1 MDEQLYLDDDF
12 LEHYGVKRRSGRF
25 PYGSGDMP
33 FQHESWFLN
42 RADELRKKGYSNKQI
57 AEDMGI
63 SMDMFNKRNMI
74 ERSERKRAEI
84 SFALRQKEEGY
95 TNDAIG
101 KMLGGKGESYVRTL
115 LEPATAEKN
124 KVIYA
129 VKDAIEGEVKK
140 KRFVD
145 IGESTEINL
154 NVARSKMDAAVE
166 MLKDEGYQTY
176 TPKVKQL
183 GTGKNTTF
191 MVLGDKDTTY
201 AELMKDIGQVKPLH
215 DITLDDGNDGPV
227 LRKTQFPQVID
238 SSRVF
243 IKYNEDGGAEKDGVI
258 ELRRGVPDL
267 DLGKSNYAQVRIAVD
282 GDRYMKGMAVY
293 SDDVPKGYDIILNS
307 NKSRADGPN
316 KAFKKME
323 RDEDGNVDQE
333 RPFGASIMANG
344 QSMYIGKDGK
354 EHLSAINKVN
364 DEGTWSGWANNTN
377 LASQFLAKQPT
388 KLVENQ
394 LRLSIAQK
402 QRELDEIQQ
411 YTNPEIRKKSLLD
424 FAEEC
429 DASAVDLKAA
439 GLPRQKTCAI
449 LPVTTLK
456 DNEIYAT
463 NFKDGEEVIL
473 IRYPHQGTFEI
484 PVLRVNNTNK
494 EGRKM
499 MGTSPIDAVGINS
512 HVAHQLSGADYDGD
526 NVLVIPTKG
535 ITFKTKKQEGVFSE
549 LKDYEPKELYKMSDE
564 EIAANP
570 KKVISGVMKQKQMG
584 ICTNLLTDMT
594 IKGASDEEIVR
605 AVKCAQMIIDAEKHK
620 LDWKQCYRDN
630 NIAELKKIYQTD
642 PNNPSKHGASTL
654 LSRSKN
660 EYDVPERSWYKIDPE
675 TGEKIWKETGR
686 HYTDKKGKVVYN
698 RTKSSQMAETDDAY
712 KLSTGSKVE
721 NLYAE
726 YANTLKRMGNQARL
740 ESLKTPSLKRSPSA
754 AQTYSKEVESLNDKV
769 KLAMLNAPLERRA
782 QAIANS
788 ITKAQFKDNPAK
800 KEDRDWRKKIENAAL
815 AEGRAI
821 TGASKRARL
830 VHLTDR
836 EWEAIQAGAIG
847 STMMQKIISNMDS
860 TELKQMATPKENTT
874 TKYISTNKNNISLA
888 KAMLSSGYTQSEVA
902 ERLGCSASLV
912 NKMVHDETD

>member
-1 MDEQLYLDDDF
+1 MEPQYNDILQ
-12 LEHYGVKRRSGRF
+12 HYGVKRRSGRY
-25 PYGSGDMP
+25 PYGSGDEP
-33 FQHESWFLN
+33 FQHESWFLD
-42 RADELRKKGYSNKQI
+42 RVDELRKQGVSDEDIRKAMKIDTVEAFNRRNTI
-57 AEDMGI
+57 ELAE
-63 SMDMFNKRNMI
+63 K
-74 ERSERKRAEI
+74 KRAEI
-84 SFALRQKEEGY
+84 SFAQRQREAGY
-95 TNDAIG
+95 TNEAIG
-101 KMLGGKGESYVRTL
+101 QMLGGHHESYVRNL
-115 LEPATAEKN
+115 LKPETEEKN
-124 KVIYA
+124 KVIFA
-129 VKDAIEGEVKK
+129 VKDAIENEVKR

-145 IGESTEINL
+145 IGESTELGL
-154 NVARSKMDAAVE
+154 NVARTKMDAAVE
-166 MLKDEGYQTY
+166 MLKDDGYQVF
-176 TPKVKQL
+176 TPKIKQL

-201 AELMKDIGQVKPLH
+201 AELMKDPGQIHPLK
-215 DITLDDGNDGPV
+215 DITIDSTSDGPV
-227 LRKTQFPQVID
+227 LRRTQFPQSID
-238 SSRVF
+238 SSRIF
-243 IKYNEDGGAEKDGVI
+243 IKYAEDGGAEKDGVI
-258 ELRRGVPDL
+258 ELRKGVPDL
-267 DLGKSNYAQVRIAVD
+267 DLGSSKYAQVRIAVD
-282 GDRYMKGMAVY
+282 KDQYMKGMAVY

-307 NKSRADGPN
+307 NKSRADGPA

-323 RDEDGNVDQE
+323 RDENGEIDKDQ
-333 RPFGASIMANG
+333 PFGATIMASG

-402 QRELDEIQQ
+402 QRELDEISQF
-411 YTNPEIRKKSLLD
+411 TNPEIRKKALVD

-449 LPVTTLK
+449 LPVTSLK

-484 PVLRVNNTNK
+484 PVLKVNNSNV
-494 EGRKM
+494 EGRKI

-535 ITFKTKKQEGVFSE
+535 INFKTKKQEGEFAK

-564 EIAANP
+564 EIKANP
-570 KKVISGVMKQKQMG
+570 SKVINSQMKQKQMG
-584 ICTNLLTDMT
+584 VCTNLLTDMT
-594 IKGASDEEIVR
+594 IKGATDEEIVR

-630 NIAELKKIYQTD
+630 NIAELKKLYQTD
-642 PNNPSKHGASTL
+642 PDNPNKHGASTL
-654 LSRSKN
+654 ISRAKN
-660 EYDVPERSWYKIDPE
+660 EYDVPERSWYKINKE
-675 TGEKIWKETGR
+675 TGEKEWQYTGR
-686 HYTDKKGKVVYN
+686 HYTDKNGKVVYN
-698 RTKSSQMAETDDAY
+698 RTKSTQMAEIDDAY

-726 YANTLKRMGNQARL
+726 YANTLKRMGNEARL
-740 ESLKTPSLKRSPSA
+740 ESIKTPSLKRSPSA
-754 AQTYSKEVESLNDKV
+754 AQTYAKEVESLNDKV
-769 KLAMLNAPLERRA
+769 KMAMLNAPLERRA

-821 TGASKRARL
+821 TGASKKTRL

-847 STMMQKIISNMDS
+847 STMMKTIIKNMDS
-860 TELKQMATPKENTT
+860 TELKQLATPKENTT
-874 TKYISTNKNNISLA
+874 TKYISSNKNNIALA
-888 KAMLSSGYTQSEVA
+888 KAMLSSGYTQAEVA
-902 ERLGCSASLV
+902 ERLGCSTSLV
-912 NKMVHDETD
+912 NKMVHGENE